1 MTSGSVEKTGLYGW
15 WRWPLLP
22 FAAFAGAMAGSAAFM
37 LLQWVSMKMQG
48 GYSEDGWFFLY
59 IVPLM
64 QSAMFGYLYALI
76 SCHVAPYGK
85 FIAGVVMVTILVG
98 GLLLLLA
105 LMWIKLEFSK
115 ELIQPTLA
123 VIAISITSVSTLV
136 SLRDEL

>member
-1 MTSGSVEKTGLYGW
+1 
-15 WRWPLLP
+15 
-22 FAAFAGAMAGSAAFM
+22 
-37 LLQWVSMKMQG
+37 
-48 GYSEDGWFFLY
+48 
-59 IVPLM
+59 
-64 QSAMFGYLYALI
+64 
-76 SCHVAPYGK
+76 
-85 FIAGVVMVTILVG
+85 MVTILVG